1 MKRKLKSLLFSFVAL
16 SALTI
21 MTFFMSCSKNN
32 EKQLSDE
39 ITNEDVEYV
48 ASCLEK
54 LSNPEFNSPESFM
67 LWAAHQH
74 NTYQQDSI
82 IRSLPHETLMR
93 IADVVQNKYNKITP
107 QLIMEEYRESYNK
120 VYQYMGRSVKS
131 DTIFI
136 DSINNKQQ

>member
-21 MTFFMSCSKNN
+21 MTFFMSCSRNN

-67 LWAAHQH
+67 LWATHQR

-82 IRSLPHETLMR
+82 IRSLSHETLMR

-107 QLIMEEYRESYNK
+107 QLVTEEYRESYNK
-120 VYQYMGRSVKS
+120 VYKYMDPPIKS
-131 DTIFI
+131 DVITV
-136 DSINNKQQ
+136 DSTNIKEQ